1 MSQALQIGDI
11 CPPFSLPDSQGK
23 DVNMES
29 YFGKKILVLF
39 FYPKDDTP
47 GCTKEACAFRDA
59 YADFL
64 DLGCEVFGISSDSAA
79 AHEAFQNKYSLP
91 YTLLSDQQKKVR
103 QQFGVPGNL
112 FGLIPGRVTYVIGL
126 DQKIAGIF
134 NSQTNPVGHIEEAI
148 KVVKRLLTA

>member
-1 MSQALQIGDI
+1 MNEALQIGDF
-11 CPPFSLPDSQGK
+11 CPIFSLPDSQGK
-23 DVNMES
+23 EIQIET
-29 YFGKKILVLF
+29 YLGKKILVLF

-64 DLGCEVFGISSDSAA
+64 DLGCEVFGISSDTAA
-79 AHEAFQNKYSLP
+79 AHQAFQNKHGLP

-112 FGLIPGRVTYVIGL
+112 FGLIPGRVTYVVGL
-126 DQKIAGIF
+126 DQKIAGVF
-134 NSQTNPVGHIEEAI
+134 NSQTNPVGHIHEAI
-148 KVVKRLLTA
+148 KVVKHLITA